1 MGFRQAPKEGLIK
14 PSAKL
19 GKPFRVCPVFEIGQQ
34 DASIMNEEVTSKGH
48 VPKVKCR
55 AIGAASDF
63 LKAISNPVRLS
74 ILCVLLEG
82 ERTVSDLEEMLDVH
96 QPTLS
101 QQLGA
106 LREAGIIEGR
116 REARAVVYRVAD
128 PRAGQIIGHLR
139 LLFADPGASAI
150 WKGAQLGAPAPSEMV
165 DS

>member
-14 PSAKL
+14 PSAKR
-19 GKPFRVCPVFEIGQQ
+19 GKPFLVCSIFEIGQQ
-34 DASIMNEEVTSKGH
+34 GATIMNEKATPKGH
-48 VPKVKCR
+48 TPKIKCR

-63 LKAISNPVRLS
+63 MKAISNPVRLS

-82 ERTVSDLEEMLDVH
+82 ERTVSELEDMLDVH

-128 PRAGQIIGHLR
+128 PRAGQLIGHLR

-150 WKGAQLGAPAPSEMV
+150 WKGAQLGAPAPTEMM
-165 DS
+165 DG

>member
-1 MGFRQAPKEGLIK
+1 MAITDDGSNKNQVR
-14 PSAKL
+14 
-19 GKPFRVCPVFEIGQQ
+19 
-34 DASIMNEEVTSKGH
+34 TGH

-82 ERTVSDLEEMLDVH
+82 QRSVSELEEILDVH

-101 QQLGA
+101 QQLGE
-106 LREAGIIEGR
+106 LRDAGIIEGGR
-116 REARAVVYRVAD
+116 VARAVVYRITD

-139 LLFADPGASAI
+139 ILFSDPGASAI
-150 WKGAQLGAPAPSEMV
+150 WRGAQFDAFPSTEML
-165 DS
+165 